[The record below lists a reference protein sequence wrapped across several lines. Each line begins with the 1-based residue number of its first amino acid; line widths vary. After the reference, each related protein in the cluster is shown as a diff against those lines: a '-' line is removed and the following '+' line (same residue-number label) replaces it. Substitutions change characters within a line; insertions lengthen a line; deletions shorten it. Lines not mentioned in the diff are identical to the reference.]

1 MKRQKRGIV
10 IPLRLSTQELLHL
23 KQQSQLAG
31 LSREEFLRRLI
42 MSTEIR
48 AKPCTHHA
56 DLLRKL
62 AGLCNNANQLA
73 HMANSTGQAGQHS
86 VDEMLRIANA
96 VFEEVQQRW

>member
-1 MKRQKRGIV
+1 MRKRSHT
-10 IPLRLSTQELLHL
+10 IPLHLTAKELGYLN
-23 KQQSQLAG
+23 QLASIAG
-31 LSREEFLRRLI
+31 LAREAFLRNMI

-56 DLLRKL
+56 ELLRKL

-96 VFEEVQQRW
+96 VFEEVQQGW